1 MFLRFFVVV
10 MFVCISK
17 SINESSNLQ
26 IFFSNIYN
34 KTVLLA
40 LTCLDHNNIS
50 LILITIFHFL
60 KPVDINSWVF
70 LTLENLRNLGQ
81 VEIFGISY
89 VLLGIIE
96 HLIYK
101 NTFNNLFIEYKN
113 IAIIHLKTIF
123 YI

>member
-1 MFLRFFVVV
+1 MFLRFVVVV

-17 SINESSNLQ
+17 SFNESSNLQ

-40 LTCLDHNNIS
+40 LTCLDNNNIS

-70 LTLENLRNLGQ
+70 LTLENLRN
-81 VEIFGISY
+81 IFKASRDIW
-89 VLLGIIE
+89 
-96 HLIYK
+96 
-101 NTFNNLFIEYKN
+101 NFICFIGY
-113 IAIIHLKTIF
+113 
-123 YI
+123 Y